1 MIRKNKLVSGTLGE
15 QFKMEMMIS
24 QITIEAPKISDEMP
38 ISLPVSI
45 LEVLNNKDKKG
56 RMDRNMKLKKMVLHQ
71 HKLPG

>member
-1 MIRKNKLVSGTLGE
+1 
-15 QFKMEMMIS
+15 
-24 QITIEAPKISDEMP
+24 MP

-71 HKLPG
+71 HKLPGQKRGAVSPVTKFVEEDSMMDTDYE